1 MSTATTT
8 TYLQQDL
15 FVVFKDTNRRPFPV
29 FIATSDHALGLDVQD
44 EAGTPSVSGLSERTG
59 FLYLTPSETISL

>member
-1 MSTATTT
+1 MSTATT

-15 FVVFKDTNRRPFPV
+15 FVVFKDANRRPFPV

-44 EAGTPSVSGLSERTG
+44 EAGTASVSDLSEHTG